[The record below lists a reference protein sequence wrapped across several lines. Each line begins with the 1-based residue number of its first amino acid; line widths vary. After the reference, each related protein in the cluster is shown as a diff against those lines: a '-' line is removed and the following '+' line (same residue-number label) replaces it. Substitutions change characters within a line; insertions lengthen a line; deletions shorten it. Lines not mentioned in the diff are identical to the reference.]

1 MSNKHTINI
10 NGSPRS
16 AGLTFYEWQGRTVIR
31 TSKSLQPRRQTRAQF
46 KVRMRFLHTRTLW
59 SALKDCC
66 TPFFVCAF
74 SVVPLSLP
82 SSSRQSVSL
91 RNLCRPGRQV
101 FFRRLKKNVYFC
113 ILFSTVAME
122 KVYIETYGCQMNFA
136 DSEVVG
142 SILTAAGYGLCD
154 DLAEADYVLI
164 NTCAIR
170 DNAEQRVRH
179 RVRELRALQGRR
191 AGLRI
196 GVLGCMAERLQDR
209 LMAEEDNLSFVC
221 GPDAYRRLPDLLREV
236 GEGRRR
242 AEVELSTTETYADIE
257 PVRLGSNG
265 ITAYISIMRGCQ
277 NYCSY
282 CVVPYTRGRERSRD
296 PQTVVA
302 EARELVARGYREVT
316 LLGQNVNS
324 YGLTPSPSPSG
335 EGSGKRVAFPE
346 LLELVAEVDPQLRVR
361 FATSHPKDLSDSLLQ
376 AMAAHP
382 NICRCIHLPVQ
393 SGSDR
398 MLKLMNRK
406 YTVEWYMDRIAAIR
420 RYLPDCSITTDVIAG
435 FSSETEEDHQATLDL
450 FRRVRYDYAYMFKY
464 SLREGT
470 YAARHL
476 ADDVPDEVKTRR
488 LNEIIALQGEIALEN
503 NRQEVGREYEVLVEG
518 ESHRSKER
526 LFGRN
531 SQNKVLVFDR
541 GDAQLGTYRQVRV
554 VDCTAATLL
563 GELV

>member
-1 MSNKHTINI
+1 
-10 NGSPRS
+10 
-16 AGLTFYEWQGRTVIR
+16 
-31 TSKSLQPRRQTRAQF
+31 
-46 KVRMRFLHTRTLW
+46 
-59 SALKDCC
+59 
-66 TPFFVCAF
+66 
-74 SVVPLSLP
+74 
-82 SSSRQSVSL
+82 
-91 RNLCRPGRQV
+91 
-101 FFRRLKKNVYFC
+101 
-113 ILFSTVAME
+113 ME

-142 SILTAAGYGLCD
+142 SILREAGYTLCT
-154 DLAEADYVLI
+154 DLQEADFVLV

-179 RVRELRALQGRR
+179 RVRELRALQNRCHK
-191 AGLRI
+191 LRI
-196 GVLGCMAERLQDR
+196 GILGCMAERLQSR
-209 LMAEEDNLSFVC
+209 LMEEEENVSFVC
-221 GPDAYRRLPDLLREV
+221 GPDAYRRLPQLLAQVRQ
-236 GEGRRR
+236 GQRA

-257 PVRLGSNG
+257 PVRLASNG
-265 ITAYISIMRGCQ
+265 ISAYISIMRGCQ
-277 NYCSY
+277 NYCAY

-296 PQTVVA
+296 PETIVREAQT
-302 EARELVARGYREVT
+302 LFDKGYREVT

-324 YGLTPSPSPSG
+324 YSWQTQDG
-335 EGSGKRVAFPE
+335 ACDFPE
-346 LLELVAEVDPQLRVR
+346 LMRRVAQIDPALRVR
-361 FATSHPKDLSDSLLQ
+361 FATSHPKDLSDKLLEV
-376 AMAAHP
+376 MAAHP

-406 YTVEWYMDRIAAIR
+406 YTVEWYLGRVDAIR

-435 FSSETEEDHQATLDL
+435 FSTETLDDHRATLDL

-470 YAARHL
+470 YAWRHL
-476 ADDVPDEVKTRR
+476 ADDIPDDEKTRR

-503 NRQEVGREYEVLVEG
+503 NRLEVGREYEVLVEG

-541 GDAQLGTYRQVRV
+541 EPASGIPPAVPGTYRRV
-554 VDCTAATLL
+554 KVTSCTAATLL
-563 GELV
+563 GELVQ